1 MAAKTR
7 SRSRSAKPKR
17 STRRPSPTLREQL
30 EKAAAGL
37 LYTSE
42 SDYPLR
48 YFSLPSQDVSDLTPV
63 GFLIRL
69 GVSQQFIERHGVPAG
84 ELVQERSLDD
94 FFPDAERLAN
104 YDGVEVTDRKVVSEL
119 KRWERLKALLRRS
132 LRGVKVL
139 RVGTVEI
146 RCYVAGFTK
155 GGDIAGLVTTAIE
168 T

>member
-7 SRSRSAKPKR
+7 SRSRSTGAKRTPKR
-17 STRRPSPTLREQL
+17 PPTTLRERL
-30 EKAAAGL
+30 ERATAGL

-42 SDYPLR
+42 SDRPFR
-48 YFSLPSQDVSDLTPV
+48 FFSLPSEDASDLTPV

-69 GVSQQFIERHGVPAG
+69 GVSQQFIDRHQVPTD

-104 YDGVEVTDRKVVSEL
+104 YYGVEVTDRKVVSEL

-139 RVGTVEI
+139 RVGTVDI
-146 RCYVAGFTK
+146 RCYVAGFK
-155 GGDIAGLVTTAIE
+155 KGDIAGLITTAIE